1 MVRAWSEE
9 KQPRGVR
16 FFCEARPM
24 CPPDRF
30 GDGRTSESGG
40 GVGVSF
46 LNILATWWY
55 IMSVFVRVQVG
66 AGMSSEVLPV
76 AACEAPVHAMRL
88 FWVLTCEV

>member
-1 MVRAWSEE
+1 
-9 KQPRGVR
+9 
-16 FFCEARPM
+16 M

-66 AGMSSEVLPV
+66 AGMKVLYV
-76 AACEAPVHAMRL
+76 AAFVFMRCTVLVFDVHVMNVSFFYVDGLPQRR
-88 FWVLTCEV
+88 